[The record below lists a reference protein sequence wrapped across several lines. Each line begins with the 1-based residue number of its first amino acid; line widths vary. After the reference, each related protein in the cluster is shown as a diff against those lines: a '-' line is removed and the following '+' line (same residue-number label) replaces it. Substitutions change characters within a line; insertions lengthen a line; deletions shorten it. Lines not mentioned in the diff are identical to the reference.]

1 MKLFFVKLKRNFIPL
16 LFFAFMLCLIFFS
29 KSNIVA
35 VKNSLN
41 IWINNV
47 VPSLFPFFIA
57 TEERADYPYIAK
69 EVCKEVQGKKYDLG
83 IIICKT
89 GYGMSIVANKFKG
102 IRCANCYSEESA
114 RFAKLHNN
122 INVLALGA
130 EYLSTNDAICI
141 IRMILATEFEGGRH
155 LERLN
160 MINEIEKENMK

>member
-1 MKLFFVKLKRNFIPL
+1 MKIVIGADHGGFKLKEEIKKYL
-16 LFFAFMLCLIFFS
+16 EE
-29 KSNIVA
+29 KNIEY
-35 VKNSLN
+35 KDFGTNS
-41 IWINNV
+41 
-47 VPSLFPFFIA
+47 
-57 TEERADYPYIAK
+57 EERTDYPIIAK
-69 EVCKEVQGKKYDLG
+69 KVCNSVQNKEADFG

>member
-1 MKLFFVKLKRNFIPL
+1 MKIAIGADHGGYKLKEEIKKYL
-16 LFFAFMLCLIFFS
+16 EE
-29 KSNIVA
+29 KNIEFKDFGVY
-35 VKNSLN
+35 S
-41 IWINNV
+41 
-47 VPSLFPFFIA
+47 
-57 TEERADYPYIAK
+57 EERADYPYIAK
-69 EVCKEVQGKKYDLG
+69 EVCKEVQGKNYDLG

-114 RFAKLHNN
+114 KFAKLHNN

>member
-1 MKLFFVKLKRNFIPL
+1 MKIVIGADHGGFKLKEEIKKYL
-16 LFFAFMLCLIFFS
+16 EE
-29 KSNIVA
+29 KNIEY
-35 VKNSLN
+35 KDFGTNS
-41 IWINNV
+41 
-47 VPSLFPFFIA
+47 
-57 TEERADYPYIAK
+57 EERADYPIIAK
-69 EVCKEVQGKKYDLG
+69 KVCNSIQNKEADFG